1 MASATWRAPVYNR
14 DMASTTKAP
23 GYDTYA
29 AVEHLRASDAVLKKV
44 VDRIG
49 PLGLEVNKTPSAFG
63 ALAEAI
69 VYQQLS
75 PRAAATI
82 FGRLCDL
89 FPDGGPYPEPDQVLL
104 ATDEALRGAG
114 LSGAKLLALRDL
126 ARKTEDRTLPTL
138 RQAMRIDDG
147 ELIERLVSVRGIGR
161 WTAQMFLIFSLGR
174 PDVLPVD
181 DYGLR
186 RGFARAFKLK
196 ELPDKQE
203 VGSRAERWSPYRSA
217 ASWYLWRVA
226 EEAPKD

>member
-1 MASATWRAPVYNR
+1 MASALGQAPCGECHMASATWRAPVYNR

-63 ALAEAI
+63 ALAETI

-147 ELIERLVSVRGIGR
+147 ELIERLVSVRGIGQ

-186 RGFARAFKLK
+186 RGFALS
-196 ELPDKQE
+196 LIHI
-203 VGSRAERWSPYRSA
+203 
-217 ASWYLWRVA
+217 
-226 EEAPKD
+226 